1 MYIAAIDQGTTSTR
15 CYITTTDGE
24 VAGTAQFEHEQI
36 MPREGWV
43 EHDPREI
50 WRNTRRALSEALV
63 DADLE
68 LEDISAVGLTNQR
81 ETAVVWDK
89 ATGRPVYNAIV
100 WQDTRTERV
109 GEGEKDRYL
118 RKTGLLANS
127 YPAGPKWAWI
137 LDNVEGARERAE
149 KGELLAG
156 TVDTWLIWN
165 LTGGARGKRS
175 VFGRGGAQHVTD
187 VTNASRTLLMDLET
201 LDWDDSLCEEIGVP
215 RKILPEIRP
224 SFGSFGTMRR
234 RKGSRDVPITG
245 VLGDQ
250 QAALFGQGCLEQ
262 GDAKMT
268 YGTGLFMLLNTG
280 EEPQFSDHGL
290 LTTVAYQ
297 QDGKKPVYA
306 LEGSVAVGG
315 SLIQWLRD
323 QMGILS
329 SAAESETLASQVD
342 DSAGVVIVPAFSGL
356 FAPRWRPD
364 ARGVITGITRYI
376 DRRHI
381 ARAALDATCLQTLE
395 VVNAMEKDSGISID
409 ALRVDGGMT
418 ANDLLMQMQ
427 ADMLNSTVVRP
438 DNMETTVM
446 GAASAAGFG
455 AGLIDDPLSLGG
467 DTTWENEMAGPDRD
481 RLVSQWEEAVSRS
494 LDLAP

>member
-1 MYIAAIDQGTTSTR
+1 
-15 CYITTTDGE
+15 
-24 VAGTAQFEHEQI
+24 
-36 MPREGWV
+36 
-43 EHDPREI
+43 
-50 WRNTRRALSEALV
+50 
-63 DADLE
+63 
-68 LEDISAVGLTNQR
+68 
-81 ETAVVWDK
+81 
-89 ATGRPVYNAIV
+89 
-100 WQDTRTERV
+100 
-109 GEGEKDRYL
+109 
-118 RKTGLLANS
+118 
-127 YPAGPKWAWI
+127 
-137 LDNVEGARERAE
+137 
-149 KGELLAG
+149 
-156 TVDTWLIWN
+156 
-165 LTGGARGKRS
+165 
-175 VFGRGGAQHVTD
+175 
-187 VTNASRTLLMDLET
+187 MDLGT
-201 LDWDDSLCEEIGVP
+201 LDWDDALCEEIGVP